1 MKEYL
6 RRATRLV
13 QGDGSSNSA
22 FSLFLFLFLALHF
35 ILVFNLFTIF
45 RYLSIDVGAWWLVS
59 PPHDLWCDP
68 SVGQGL
74 GQHCFGDYSLT
85 ASISS
90 ESNPW
95 DDSIFGGKFN
105 YGAGG
110 ILLFKLFS
118 SFELLLGIQNL
129 GLFAYLALTILLL
142 ILPALMLGKQTPL
155 SKRLLLAIGTLATLP
170 ALLAIDR
177 GNSVGIAIPLLFLF
191 VYFYNK
197 EQIPKSIFFL
207 VLSSL
212 VKPQFAIFL
221 LLFIFRKQWKPFF
234 ISVAFMVVTQV
245 VSFLAWPNALPNSI
259 IQAFRAILGYS
270 DNFNYTN
277 PELYNISIGQGLIQ
291 IASHFE
297 IDLQNQIQEI
307 VFVILA
313 LLSVSI
319 FLLSK
324 ILSPLTLLV
333 FLGTAASFGVSLTWG
348 YYALI
353 PLVYLFVLV
362 NPESNRS
369 PESSYVSKVLVSIG
383 SALTLSRLIFVFPT
397 TAGWEVFD
405 NTTTIGLM
413 WMLISISMITL
424 DWNKNKNHNKADLP
438 LRLTSVNQVPLTPKN
453 LERPQ
458 PDHQ

>member
-1 MKEYL
+1 
-6 RRATRLV
+6 LV
-13 QGDGSSNSA
+13 
-22 FSLFLFLFLALHF
+22 LHS

-45 RYLSIDVGAWWLVS
+45 RYLSIDVGTWWLVS
-59 PPHDLWCDP
+59 PPFDSWCDP
-68 SVGQGL
+68 SIGEGL

-85 ASISS
+85 ASVAS

-95 DDSIFGGKFN
+95 DDSIFGGRFN
-105 YGAGG
+105 YPPGG
-110 ILLFKLFS
+110 ILIFKLFS
-118 SFELLLGIQNL
+118 SFELLIGIQNL
-129 GLFAYLALTILLL
+129 GLFTYLALTILLL
-142 ILPALMLGKQTPL
+142 TLPALMLGKQTPL
-155 SKRLLLAIGTLATLP
+155 SQRLLLAIGTLSTLP

-177 GNSVGIAIPLLFLF
+177 GNSVGIAVPLLFLF

-221 LLFIFRKQWKPFF
+221 LLFIFLKQWKPFF
-234 ISVAFMVVTQV
+234 ISVVSMGVTQV
-245 VSFLAWPNALPNSI
+245 ISFLAWPSALPNSL
-259 IQAFRAILGYS
+259 IQAFRAVLGYS
-270 DNFNYTN
+270 NNFDHTN
-277 PELYNISIGQGLIQ
+277 PDLYNISIGQGLIG

-307 VFVILA
+307 VFIILA
-313 LLSVSI
+313 LMSASI

-353 PLVYLFVLV
+353 PLIYLFVV
-362 NPESNRS
+362 VQPETNRR
-369 PESSYVSKVLVSIG
+369 PKSSYVSKVLVSVG
-383 SALTLSRLIFVFPT
+383 SALTLSRLIFVIPT
-397 TAGWEVFD
+397 TAGWEVVD

-413 WMLISISMITL
+413 WLAISISIVIL
-424 DWNKNKNHNKADLP
+424 DWYKNKNHQE
-438 LRLTSVNQVPLTPKN
+438 V
-453 LERPQ
+453 
-458 PDHQ
+458 